1 MEIKKILLPFDDSVH
16 SVNAANYTINFA
28 KLIGGQVHIVHCYEW
43 LPTITEVPSPLIKDL
58 EKVSKEKAEDV
69 LKTAEEIFRDRGIH
83 YSLETILGS
92 PGKIL
97 VDLAKS
103 KRFDLIIMGSK
114 GHSDLAGLFIG
125 SVTHRMV
132 NTMHCPVLV
141 VP

>member
-16 SVNAANYTINFA
+16 SVNAANYTISLA
-28 KLIGGQVHIVHCYEW
+28 RLIGAQVHIVHCYEW

-69 LKTAEEIFRDRGIH
+69 LKTAEEIFRDRGIQ
-83 YSLETILGS
+83 YNLETILGS